1 MIVANKNEIIN
12 KIDQIIFGFKIK
24 QIKKLV
30 FKRVEKPLHWSII
43 IGATGA
49 AHALYDIVFGAKFN
63 KTFGCKLAALI
74 GVKDDFS
81 GFSEIF
87 KSRFKRFNG
96 KPGINFTRH
105 YRCDN
110 RPIIQVKDG
119 AVIAFLTI

>member
-1 MIVANKNEIIN
+1 MRSGVIVANKNEIVN

-43 IGATGA
+43 IGTTGA
-49 AHALYDIVFGAKFN
+49 AHALYDIVFGTKFN

-74 GVKDDFS
+74 GVEDDFS
-81 GFSEIF
+81 GLSEIF

-96 KPGINFTRH
+96 KLRINFTRR
-105 YRCDN
+105 YR
-110 RPIIQVKDG
+110 
-119 AVIAFLTI
+119 